1 MAHNNT
7 KPSVPPG
14 VVIGIGILA
23 ASSASIFIRFAQVY
37 VPSLVI
43 AAFRLTLATLI
54 LAPFALTR
62 HRHEIQTI
70 SRQKWIL
77 AIASGLFLALHF
89 ISWTTSLEY
98 TDVVSSVMLV
108 STVPV
113 WVALFSPLF
122 LHESV
127 ARYAIF
133 GMGLAILGGFIIAFS
148 DVCQIGAGG
157 INCRIDSIN
166 IGNRAL
172 IGDLLALMGAVMAAG
187 YVMIGRKLR
196 QDMALVSYVFV
207 VYGIAA
213 LALVILVI
221 TTGNTFIGYPTE
233 AYAWLVLLALVP
245 QLIGHTSFNWALR
258 YLSAGFVSISLL
270 GEPIGSAILAYIF
283 LAEAPT
289 LGNMFGAILILVGIY
304 LASISERK
312 KQEPINTMT

>member
-1 MAHNNT
+1 MTQPNA
-7 KPSVPPG
+7 KPSIPPR
-14 VVIGIGILA
+14 VVIGVGILA
-23 ASSASIFIRFAQVY
+23 ASSASIIIRLAQVY

-43 AAFRLTLATLI
+43 VAFRLTLATLI

-62 HRHEIQTI
+62 HRHEIQAI

-77 AIASGLFLALHF
+77 VITSGLFLALHF

-113 WVALFSPLF
+113 WVALLSPLV

-127 ARYAIF
+127 SRYAIF
-133 GMGLAILGGFIIAFS
+133 GMGLAIFGGFIITIS
-148 DVCQIGAGG
+148 DACRIGAGG
-157 INCRIDSIN
+157 INCNFYSN
-166 IGNRAL
+166 SMGNRAL
-172 IGDLLALMGAVMAAG
+172 LGDLLALIGAVMAAG

-196 QDMALVSYVFV
+196 RSMELVSYVFV

-213 LALVILVI
+213 LALIILVI
-221 TTGNTFIGYPTE
+221 ISGNTFLGYPIA
-233 AYAWLVLLALVP
+233 AYGWLVLLALVP

-289 LGNMFGAILILVGIY
+289 FGNIFGAILILFGIY
-304 LASISERK
+304 MASISKQKKLASINS
-312 KQEPINTMT
+312 MT